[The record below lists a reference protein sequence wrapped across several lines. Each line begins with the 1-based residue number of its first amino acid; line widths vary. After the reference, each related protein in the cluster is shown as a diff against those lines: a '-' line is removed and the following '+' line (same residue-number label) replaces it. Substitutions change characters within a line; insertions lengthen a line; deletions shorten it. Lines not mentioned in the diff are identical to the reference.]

1 MPGAADLGFPDK
13 GLRAQLLCWD
23 LSEQRFSKAPLFP
36 SHDKAVKV
44 MSKMVQVCSRIH
56 HSSIHGQSFG
66 SPKTTNL
73 VLDKGLNYPSIQL
86 GMATS
91 SKQYLIVSIPILSHD
106 DIPHCPIIPSCF
118 LHFLNSPGV
127 SKCPQHTRWTVVFM
141 RRPADD
147 PWCGIGTTTFSD
159 YPLLKLHSKWLNV
172 DVTLEMCNYENI

>member
-106 DIPHCPIIPSCF
+106 DIPHCPIIPHVSSIFSTVQVSPNARSTPAGQLSSCVD
-118 LHFLNSPGV
+118 LRTTPDVV
-127 SKCPQHTRWTVVFM
+127 SELRLFRITLCWSCIP
-141 RRPADD
+141 
-147 PWCGIGTTTFSD
+147 SD
-159 YPLLKLHSKWLNV
+159 S
-172 DVTLEMCNYENI
+172 MSM

>member
-1 MPGAADLGFPDK
+1 MPSIVSDARRTEDLGFPDK

-23 LSEQRFSKAPLFP
+23 LSEQRWNQGAFIPKPWQS
-36 SHDKAVKV
+36 SQV
-44 MSKMVQVCSRIH
+44 MSKMVQACSRIH

-73 VLDKGLNYPSIQL
+73 VLDKGLNYPSSLL

-91 SKQYLIVSIPILSHD
+91 FTVSDSIYPHSISWWYPALSHNS
-106 DIPHCPIIPSCF
+106 SCF

-147 PWCGIGTTTFSD
+147 PWWSCIPSD
-159 YPLLKLHSKWLNV
+159 SMP
-172 DVTLEMCNYENI
+172 M